1 MIIVTF
7 FVHDFIVYHDH
18 IIVNKI
24 LIYDVPLK
32 LNKSKLLQDDVAL
45 LGSIKYL

>member
-1 MIIVTF
+1 MIVVTF
-7 FVHDFIVYHDH
+7 FVHDFIVYGDH

-32 LNKSKLLQDDVAL
+32 
-45 LGSIKYL
+45 